1 MLESTSAAPQS
12 TILYFTGWDADGD
25 LLDYGVTR
33 LPSHG
38 VLELE
43 NTIDGTTVPI
53 TNVTFR
59 CWETFFR
66 YRLVWRPEV
75 DSEEPV
81 TICFKAWD
89 GNAYSAEATFT
100 VSLRAQDGKPEA
112 VPASYTINEDTVLF
126 NVSLSAND
134 ADSDFVSILI
144 MELPTHGKLYEITSG
159 NNSDLLLQ
167 GEEIAQAYSQYEV
180 VPTIEQF
187 ATNVRAVSTFWP
199 AGDDDA
205 GNGYPSWHPFREQSL
220 PFDFPLFF
228 LRLDV
233 LILLCYGCA
242 FVSCS
247 QRFSGRR
254 TRQIIMLILSLVTVH
269 LPFKAPRLV
278 YRVGGMNGSHTL
290 TTRGQAT

>member
-1 MLESTSAAPQS
+1 VLESTSAAPQS

-89 GNAYSAEATFT
+89 GNAYSAEAVLA
-100 VSLRAQDGKPEA
+100 VSVQAQDGPPEA
-112 VPASYTINEDTVLF
+112 VPTSYTIDEDTKLF
-126 NVSLSAND
+126 NVSLRAND
-134 ADSDFVSILI
+134 ADSDFVSVLI
-144 MELPTHGKLYEITSG
+144 TDLPAHGKLYKIA
-159 NNSDLLLQ
+159 NNSKTGAVVQ
-167 GEEIAQAYSQYEV
+167 GEEIAQPYSRWEV
-180 VPTIEQF
+180 VPPIEQF
-187 ATNVRAVSTFWP
+187 ATTVRAVSTFWP
-199 AGDDDA
+199 AGDDA
-205 GNGYPSWHPFREQSL
+205 GNGYPSWHPFRE
-220 PFDFPLFF
+220 
-228 LRLDV
+228 
-233 LILLCYGCA
+233 YH
-242 FVSCS
+242 SCS
-247 QRFSGRR
+247 FP
-254 TRQIIMLILSLVTVH
+254 SLV
-269 LPFKAPRLV
+269 LARL
-278 YRVGGMNGSHTL
+278 
-290 TTRGQAT
+290 TRRA

>member
-1 MLESTSAAPQS
+1 VLESTSAAPQS
-12 TILYFTGWDADGD
+12 TILYFTGWGADGD

-38 VLELE
+38 VLEL

-53 TNVTFR
+53 TNATFR
-59 CWETFFR
+59 CWETFSR

-75 DSEEPV
+75 DLEEPV

-112 VPASYTINEDTVLF
+112 APASYTINEDTVLF

-144 MELPTHGKLYEITSG
+144 MALPSYGKLYEITSG
-159 NNSDLLLQ
+159 NNSDVLLQ

-180 VPTIEQF
+180 VPPIEQF

-199 AGDDDA
+199 AGDDA

-220 PFDFPLFF
+220 SFELFIFF

-254 TRQIIMLILSLVTVH
+254 TRHIIMLIMSLVTVH
-269 LPFKAPRLV
+269 LPFK
-278 YRVGGMNGSHTL
+278 TL
-290 TTRGQAT
+290 HRS